1 MQRILLVLTLALTLI
16 ACGASPQAVQTAVAQ
31 TQQAQTA
38 TAAVVAQTATAGA
51 PTNSPEPTDT
61 QAPTA
66 TATTPPT
73 DTPTPTEPPTDTPT
87 PKPSHTPE
95 PTDTATPAVTNTKA
109 PPAATFTAT
118 TPPTQP
124 GPDFVT
130 TAKAVKAQVESIGG
144 QIDLALQ
151 VGYIDC
157 VQLVNSYFYITS
169 RRELVVPPNL
179 AGPYATYQSGID
191 KFTDRVHDIND
202 NCVAFLADP
211 SQAGGI
217 PQQQWGT
224 ARLGVNES
232 SEILRQAILDAGGT
246 P

>member
-1 MQRILLVLTLALTLI
+1 M
-16 ACGASPQAVQTAVAQ
+16 P
-31 TQQAQTA
+31 
-38 TAAVVAQTATAGA
+38 
-51 PTNSPEPTDT
+51 PTN
-61 QAPTA
+61 
-66 TATTPPT
+66 TP
-73 DTPTPTEPPTDTPT
+73 
-87 PKPSHTPE
+87 
-95 PTDTATPAVTNTKA
+95 
-109 PPAATFTAT
+109 
-118 TPPTQP
+118 QP

-157 VQLVNSYFYITS
+157 VQLVNSYFYVTS

-202 NCVAFLADP
+202 NCLAFLNDP

-217 PQQQWGT
+217 PQQQWST

-232 SEILRQAILDAGGT
+232 SEILRQAIVDAGGT